1 MHPHYGNYKIFKRA
15 IVKNG
20 LIKALTRHLSLD
32 SHLEHCMRLIPY
44 LSRSNISFSFI
55 PSDAAIEEY
64 ALSVKVSVSSLL
76 QDTEWKRSFISN
88 HTIAPEIDC
97 KYSYML
103 YGSHTMVSNHSVV
116 VLESF
121 DMKQERKFFLTSA
134 SSSRLIGVIQSDVL
148 VDQGRI
154 LHILDSLI

>member
-1 MHPHYGNYKIFKRA
+1 
-15 IVKNG
+15 
-20 LIKALTRHLSLD
+20 
-32 SHLEHCMRLIPY
+32 MRLISY
-44 LSRSNISFSFI
+44 LSWSNISFSFI

-64 ALSVKVSVSSLL
+64 ALSVHVSVSSLL

-103 YGSHTMVSNHSVV
+103 YGSHTMSNHSVV
-116 VLESF
+116 VLKSF
-121 DMKQERKFFLTSA
+121 DTKQERKSFLFLTSA